1 MKLSEILSDLFNGL
15 KIWGHKKVKTLSTGT
30 DRIENLVEDDA
41 MKVSR
46 LRIEAARTKGGVEDL
61 RQKLVGAERELAEA
75 DLGVQ
80 HADEQHL
87 SPDDLAKL
95 TDLLTEREAYV
106 EALKVQIA
114 DLEEGLEHAKVAIQR
129 KESKIRQQRA
139 LLPALRVQERG
150 AQLKTGLA
158 QVVGGP
164 SSNANARRIANEAAA
179 IQLAGHE
186 ATAVLNDAMHPD
198 DPQELL
204 ARLTAGD
211 RTMSAL
217 QRSRARRQQALQG
230 ADTSTSPRLLTATH
244 ATTVPL
250 LPSTSRE
257 TVEDRRSN

>member
-1 MKLSEILSDLFNGL
+1 MKLSEILIDLFNGL
-15 KIWGHKKVKTLSTGT
+15 KIWGNKKVKTLSTGT
-30 DRIENLVEDDA
+30 DRIENLVDDDA
-41 MKVSR
+41 SKISR

-61 RQKLVGAERELAEA
+61 RQKLVVAERELAEA

-87 SPDDLAKL
+87 SPVELAQL

-106 EALKVQIA
+106 AALKGQIA
-114 DLEEGLEHAKVAIQR
+114 DLEEGLEQAKVAIQK
-129 KESKIRQQRA
+129 KESRIRQQRA
-139 LLPALRVQERG
+139 LLPALRVAERG
-150 AQLKTGLA
+150 AELKSGLA

-164 SSNANARRIANEAAA
+164 SSNANARRIAKEADA

-186 ATAVLNDAMHPD
+186 ATAVLKDAMHPD

-217 QRSRARRQQALQG
+217 ERSRARRQQALQG
-230 ADTSTSPRLLTATH
+230 ADRSTGPRLLASPH
-244 ATTVPL
+244 TTVPL
-250 LPSTSRE
+250 LSSTSRE
-257 TVEDRRSN
+257 TVEEHRN